1 MQIILSLPERI
12 ALYALPDLP
21 EVHLDTDC
29 VRVGP
34 IDEPVRVILD
44 LDASSA
50 VVERVM
56 SLPTSWTAG
65 QWQLDAGG
73 QWLDLGPSRHATELA
88 AAKAQKN
95 SEINAARLAANQSTF
110 AHAGKLIACDPL
122 SRSDIDGVNGFV
134 ALTGALPPG
143 WPGAWKAA
151 DNSLLS
157 IPDVAAWTA
166 FYGAMVA
173 AGNANFGKAQALK
186 AALEAAST
194 VAEVAA
200 VVW

>member
-1 MQIILSLPERI
+1 MTTIFTLDPMGCFVAQIDVDPL
-12 ALYALPDLP
+12 AALPRCTLIP
-21 EVHLDTDC
+21 PPATTGFEVARWKGDAWE
-29 VRVGP
+29 V
-34 IDEPVRVILD
+34 
-44 LDASSA
+44 LDAYPA
-50 VVERVM
+50 APAPDVEP
-56 SLPTSWTAG
+56 LK
-65 QWQLDAGG
+65 
-73 QWLDLGPSRHATELA
+73 
-88 AAKAQKN
+88 AAKNA
-95 SEINAARLAANQSTF
+95 EINAARLAANQGTF
-110 AHAGKLIACDPL
+110 HHLGKPVACDPL

-134 ALTGALPPG
+134 ALTGSLPPG

-151 DNSLLS
+151 DNSLLP

-173 AGNANFGKAQALK
+173 AGNANFGKAQQLK